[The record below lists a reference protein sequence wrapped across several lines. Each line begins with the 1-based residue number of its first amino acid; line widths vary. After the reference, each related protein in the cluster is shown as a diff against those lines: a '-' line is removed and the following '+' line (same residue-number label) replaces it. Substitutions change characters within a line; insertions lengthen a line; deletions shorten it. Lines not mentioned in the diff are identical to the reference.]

1 MIEIPAEPAEADQL
15 PELLKGFGAV
25 PPLVTDIN
33 LSLDDQQLYVSCW
46 GTGDFI
52 QYDVSDPFNP
62 KETGRVRL
70 GGIASREP
78 HPGLGEPADR
88 RPADGRGSRDGRR
101 VYVTTALY
109 TSWDQPVLPGRAG
122 RVHRQVRRQAGRRD
136 EARPGFLVAEFDGRV
151 PPSGAARRRRRLVRL
166 ILLPVSLGEL
176 AGIAGL
182 GAFHGINPAMG
193 WLFAVALGL
202 QERSRAAVV
211 GALGPIAAGHAVSIA
226 LTVAVVEGLEA
237 AVSPSAVRIVG
248 AAALVT
254 FAVWKLVKQRHPRW
268 VGFRIGP
275 FELAFWSFLMATAH
289 GAGLML
295 FPFLVGTGHT
305 AADLGVG
312 AGAAD
317 GALAVAV
324 HTGAMVATAGV
335 VAVLVFETVGVGIL
349 RSAWLN
355 VDRLWAGALLV
366 GAAATLLA

>member
-1 MIEIPAEPAEADQL
+1 
-15 PELLKGFGAV
+15 
-25 PPLVTDIN
+25 
-33 LSLDDQQLYVSCW
+33 
-46 GTGDFI
+46 
-52 QYDVSDPFNP
+52 
-62 KETGRVRL
+62 
-70 GGIASREP
+70 
-78 HPGLGEPADR
+78 
-88 RPADGRGSRDGRR
+88 
-101 VYVTTALY
+101 
-109 TSWDQPVLPGRAG
+109 
-122 RVHRQVRRQAGRRD
+122 
-136 EARPGFLVAEFDGRV
+136 
-151 PPSGAARRRRRLVRL
+151 
-166 ILLPVSLGEL
+166 VSLGEL

-211 GALGPIAAGHAVSIA
+211 GALGPIAAGHALSIA

-254 FAVWKLVKQRHPRW
+254 FAVWKLVKQRHPQW
-268 VGFRIGP
+268 VGFRIGS